1 LWLRSIYQKR
11 LNTEISCRKRFI
23 GITDW
28 YSMDSVKVVSPYL
41 FVLCYIGYVIM
52 GITSFSLVSYQ
63 FIIYPVTF
71 LFIGVGLTLYVLGCQ
86 IVLPD
91 KRRFYFLLLAV
102 VVTFYAYR
110 EYGVLGL
117 GIPVFGMIALSKVE
131 KMKVEWFLALGVSL
145 LVIQLFMGGIPLM
158 DSQIRRASVT
168 PLFVFGY
175 SFLFLGL
182 TFMIVSKDLKY
193 VAVASVGSLILLSL
207 FTFRVYIMELV
218 IAVFVSLY
226 MLRKI
231 RVMQVIISAVPLFLL
246 ILVIGYIGVSYQEW
260 KFNPLELF
268 LFRPAFT
275 FGVLNKVVH
284 EAQYLGIAHGEIW
297 LKVSS
302 AEIMGTYL
310 FGYESNITSTIM
322 GPLIFDGGIAELGV
336 MAFFG
341 AVANTVYRKA
351 VTHESK
357 IPYYSILMAMFLVG
371 IDVSFI
377 PSIVFLFLAG
387 LYLVSAPGT

>member
-1 LWLRSIYQKR
+1 
-11 LNTEISCRKRFI
+11 
-23 GITDW
+23 
-28 YSMDSVKVVSPYL
+28 MVSPYL
-41 FVLCYIGYVIM
+41 FVICYITYIAM
-52 GITSFSLVSYQ
+52 GITSFSLVSDQ
-63 FIIYPVTF
+63 FMIYPVTF
-71 LFIGVGLTLYVLGCQ
+71 LFIGVGLAFYLLGCQ
-86 IVLPD
+86 VVLPD
-91 KRRFYFLLLAV
+91 KRRFYFLLLAF
-102 VVTFYAYR
+102 VVTFYSYKG
-110 EYGVLGL
+110 YGVLGL
-117 GIPVFGMIALSKVE
+117 GIPIFGMIALSYVE
-131 KMKVEWFLALGVSL
+131 KMKAEWFLTLGISL
-145 LVIQLFMGGIPLM
+145 LVIQLLWGGIPLL

-182 TFMIVSKDLKY
+182 TFLTASKDLKC
-193 VAVASVGSLILLSL
+193 VIAVSMGSLILLSL

-231 RVMQVIISAVPLFLL
+231 KVMHVIITALPLFLL
-246 ILVIGYIGVSYQEW
+246 VLVIGYISVSYQEW

-268 LFRPAFT
+268 FFRPAFT

-284 EAQYLGIAHGEIW
+284 EAQFLGIAHGEIW
-297 LKVSS
+297 SRVSS
-302 AEIMGTYL
+302 AETIGAYL

-341 AVANTVYRKA
+341 AVANTLYRKA
-351 VTHESK
+351 VTDESK

>member
-1 LWLRSIYQKR
+1 
-11 LNTEISCRKRFI
+11 
-23 GITDW
+23 
-28 YSMDSVKVVSPYL
+28 MVSPYL
-41 FVLCYIGYVIM
+41 FVICYIAYIAM
-52 GITSFSLVSYQ
+52 GITSFSLVSDQ
-63 FIIYPVTF
+63 FMIYPVTF
-71 LFIGVGLTLYVLGCQ
+71 LFIGVGLTLYVVGCQ
-86 IVLPD
+86 FVLPD
-91 KRRFYFLLLAV
+91 KRRFYFLLLAF
-102 VVTFYAYR
+102 VVTFYAYK
-110 EYGVLGL
+110 EYGLLGL
-117 GIPVFGMIALSKVE
+117 GIPIFGMIALSYVE
-131 KMKVEWFLALGVSL
+131 KMKAEWFLTLGISL
-145 LVIQLFMGGIPLM
+145 LVIQLLWGGIPLL

-182 TFMIVSKDLKY
+182 TFLTVSKDLKY
-193 VAVASVGSLILLSL
+193 VIAASISSLILLSL

-231 RVMQVIISAVPLFLL
+231 KVMHVIITALPLFLL
-246 ILVIGYIGVSYQEW
+246 ILVIGYISVSYQEW

-268 LFRPAFT
+268 FFRPAFT

-284 EAQYLGIAHGEIW
+284 EAQFLGIAHGEIW
-297 LKVSS
+297 LRVSS
-302 AEIMGTYL
+302 AEIIGTYL

-351 VTHESK
+351 VKDKSK